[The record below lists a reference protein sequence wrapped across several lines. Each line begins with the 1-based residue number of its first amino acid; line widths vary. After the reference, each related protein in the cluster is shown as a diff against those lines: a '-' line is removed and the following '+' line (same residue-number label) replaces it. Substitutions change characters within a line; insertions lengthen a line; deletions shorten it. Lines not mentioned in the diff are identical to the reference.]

1 MLAARVLIN
10 ALVLGCLY
18 ACIAIGFSLV
28 WGVLNV
34 INLIHGSFIVLG
46 AYLAWGL
53 YQSLHISP
61 WYALL
66 IAAPLSLCSA
76 ISFSASYSIGLLLR
90 RFLLT
95 LTLTFGLDL
104 ILNNAMIYFF
114 RPIIRKLTL
123 TPPMGSISLFGVV
136 VPVDRLIATAS
147 ALALTGILYLILRRL
162 RVGRAIVAVRLD
174 RDAATLMVS
183 VNSIYAIA
191 FGLGAALAG
200 CAGVLM
206 ALIFPIS
213 PLTST
218 AYLGKAFVVCVLG
231 GLGSVSGALAGGIL
245 LALIEGIGSTLI
257 GPAHATTLSF
267 VLLIIFLI
275 VRPQGCSAG
284 RASNDQMNLLL
295 LVLIACIAA
304 LPLFRRCLRV

>member
-1 MLAARVLIN
+1 MLAAQVLIN

-61 WYALL
+61 WYALVV
-66 IAAPLSLCSA
+66 AAPAFFVFGYVIQRLILNRVITA
-76 ISFSASYSIGLLLR
+76 PVLV
-90 RFLLT
+90 T

-104 ILNNAMIYFF
+104 ILNNAMIYYFKADY
-114 RPIIRKLTL
+114 RKLTL

-136 VPVDRLIATAS
+136 VPVDRLIATVA
-147 ALALTGILYLILRRL
+147 ALALTGVLYLILRRL

-174 RDAATLMVS
+174 RDAAKLMGVD

-267 VLLIIFLI
+267 ALLIVFLI
-275 VRPQGCSAG
+275 VRPQGLLG
-284 RASNDQMNLLL
+284 RKG
-295 LVLIACIAA
+295 
-304 LPLFRRCLRV
+304 FE

>member
-1 MLAARVLIN
+1 VWVAQILVN

-46 AYLAWGL
+46 SYLAWGL
-53 YQSLHISP
+53 YQSLAIPP
-61 WYALL
+61 WYVLAV
-66 IAAPLSLCSA
+66 AAPLFFILG
-76 ISFSASYSIGLLLR
+76 YLLQRLLLNR
-90 RFLLT
+90 VITAPVLVT

-114 RPIIRKLTL
+114 KADYRKLSL
-123 TPPMGSISLFGVV
+123 RPPMGSVSLFNVV
-136 VPVDRLIATAS
+136 VPIDRLLATVF
-147 ALALTGILYLILRRL
+147 ALALTGVLYLVLRRL

-174 RDAATLMVS
+174 RDAAVLMGVD
-183 VNSIYAIA
+183 VKSIYAIA

-213 PLTST
+213 PLTAPT
-218 AYLGKAFVVCVLG
+218 FLGKAFVVCVLG
-231 GLGSVSGALAGGIL
+231 GLGSVSGALAGGLL
-245 LALIEGIGSTLI
+245 LALVESVGATYL
-257 GPAHATTLSF
+257 GPSYATTLSF
-267 VLLIIFLI
+267 VLLILFLI
-275 VRPQGCSAG
+275 ARPQGLLG
-284 RASNDQMNLLL
+284 RKG
-295 LVLIACIAA
+295 
-304 LPLFRRCLRV
+304 FE

>member
-1 MLAARVLIN
+1 MLAAQILIN

-53 YQSLHISP
+53 YQSLGISP
-61 WYALL
+61 WYAIG
-66 IAAPLSLCSA
+66 IAAPV
-76 ISFSASYSIGLLLR
+76 FFGLGYIIQRVILNRVMAAPVLV
-90 RFLLT
+90 T

-104 ILNNAMIYFF
+104 ILNNAMIYYLKADY
-114 RPIIRKLTL
+114 RKLTL
-123 TPPMGSISLFGVV
+123 TPPMGSVSVFDVV
-136 VPVDRLIATAS
+136 VPIDRLIATAS
-147 ALALTGILYLILRRL
+147 ALVLTGVLYLILRRL
-162 RVGRAIVAVRLD
+162 RVGRAIIAVRLD
-174 RDAATLMVS
+174 RDAAKLMGVD
-183 VNSIYAIA
+183 VGSIYAIA

-231 GLGSVSGALAGGIL
+231 GLGSVSGALAGGVL
-245 LALIEGIGSTLI
+245 LALIEGIGSALI

-267 VLLIIFLI
+267 ALLIIFLI
-275 VRPQGCSAG
+275 ARPQGLLG
-284 RASNDQMNLLL
+284 RKG
-295 LVLIACIAA
+295 
-304 LPLFRRCLRV
+304 FE

>member
-1 MLAARVLIN
+1 MLAAQVLIN

-66 IAAPLSLCSA
+66 IAAPLFFVLGYLVQRVILNRVITA
-76 ISFSASYSIGLLLR
+76 PVLV
-90 RFLLT
+90 T

-114 RPIIRKLTL
+114 KADYRKLTL
-123 TPPMGSISLFGVV
+123 TPPMGSVSLFDVV
-136 VPVDRLIATAS
+136 VPVDRLIATVS
-147 ALALTGILYLILRRL
+147 ALALTGVLYLILRRL

-174 RDAATLMVS
+174 RDAATLMGVD

-275 VRPQGCSAG
+275 VRPQGLLG
-284 RASNDQMNLLL
+284 RKG
-295 LVLIACIAA
+295 
-304 LPLFRRCLRV
+304 FE

>member
-1 MLAARVLIN
+1 MQAVQILIN
-10 ALVLGCLY
+10 ALVLGSLY

-46 AYLAWGL
+46 AYLAFGL
-53 YQSLHISP
+53 YQSLHLSP
-61 WYALL
+61 WYA
-66 IAAPLSLCSA
+66 IVVAAPLFFMFGYIVQRLILNRVITA
-76 ISFSASYSIGLLLR
+76 PVLV
-90 RFLLT
+90 T

-114 RPIIRKLTL
+114 TADYRRLTL
-123 TPPMGSISLFGVV
+123 IPPLGSVSFEGIV
-136 VPVDRLIATAS
+136 VPVDRLIATAT
-147 ALALTGILYLILRRL
+147 ALALTGLLYLLLRRSK
-162 RVGRAIVAVRLD
+162 VGRAIVAVRLD
-174 RDAATLMVS
+174 RDAAVLMGVH
-183 VNSIYAIA
+183 VPSIYAVA

-213 PLTST
+213 PLTSS

-231 GLGSVSGALAGGIL
+231 GLGSVSGALAGGML
-245 LALIEGIGSTLI
+245 LALVESVGSAFF

-267 VLLIIFLI
+267 LLLIIFLI
-275 VRPQGCSAG
+275 LRPQGLVG
-284 RASNDQMNLLL
+284 RKG
-295 LVLIACIAA
+295 
-304 LPLFRRCLRV
+304 FE

>member
-1 MLAARVLIN
+1 VLVAQVLIN

-18 ACIAIGFSLV
+18 ACIAVGFSLV

-53 YQSLHISP
+53 YQSLKIPP
-61 WYALL
+61 WYVL
-66 IAAPLSLCSA
+66 IVAAPLFFILG
-76 ISFSASYSIGLLLR
+76 YLLQRLLLNR
-90 RFLLT
+90 VISAPVLVT

-114 RPIIRKLTL
+114 KADYRKLTL
-123 TPPMGSISLFGVV
+123 NPPIGSVSLFDVV

-147 ALALTGILYLILRRL
+147 ALALTLVLYLVLRRL

-174 RDAATLMVS
+174 RDAAVLMGVD
-183 VNSIYAIA
+183 VKSICAIA

-213 PLTST
+213 PLTSST
-218 AYLGKAFVVCVLG
+218 FLGKAFVVCVLG
-231 GLGSVSGALAGGIL
+231 GLGSVSGALAGGLL
-245 LALIEGIGSTLI
+245 LALVEGVGSATL

-267 VLLIIFLI
+267 ALLIVFLI
-275 VRPQGCSAG
+275 VRPQGLLG
-284 RASNDQMNLLL
+284 RKG
-295 LVLIACIAA
+295 
-304 LPLFRRCLRV
+304 FE

>member
-1 MLAARVLIN
+1 MLAAQVLIN

-61 WYALL
+61 WYALG
-66 IAAPLSLCSA
+66 IAAPAFFVLGYVIQRLILNRVITA
-76 ISFSASYSIGLLLR
+76 PVLV
-90 RFLLT
+90 T

-104 ILNNAMIYFF
+104 ILNNAMIYYFKADY
-114 RPIIRKLTL
+114 RKLTL
-123 TPPMGSISLFGVV
+123 TPPMGSVSLFDVV
-136 VPVDRLIATAS
+136 VPIDRLIATAS
-147 ALALTGILYLILRRL
+147 ALALTGVLYLILRRL
-162 RVGRAIVAVRLD
+162 RVGRAIIAVRLD
-174 RDAATLMVS
+174 RDAAKLMGVN

-231 GLGSVSGALAGGIL
+231 GLGSVSGALAGGVL

-267 VLLIIFLI
+267 ALLIVFLI
-275 VRPQGCSAG
+275 VRPQGLLG
-284 RASNDQMNLLL
+284 RKG
-295 LVLIACIAA
+295 
-304 LPLFRRCLRV
+304 FE

>member
-1 MLAARVLIN
+1 MLAAQVLIN

-53 YQSLHISP
+53 YQSLHLSP
-61 WYALL
+61 WYALVV
-66 IAAPLSLCSA
+66 AAPL
-76 ISFSASYSIGLLLR
+76 FFVIGYMIQRIILNRVITAPVLV
-90 RFLLT
+90 T

-104 ILNNAMIYFF
+104 ILNNAMIYYFKADY
-114 RPIIRKLTL
+114 RKLTL
-123 TPPMGSISLFGVV
+123 SPPMGSVSLFDVV
-136 VPVDRLIATAS
+136 VPVDRLIATAF
-147 ALALTGILYLILRRL
+147 ALALTGVLYLILRRL
-162 RVGRAIVAVRLD
+162 RIGRAIVAVRLD
-174 RDAATLMVS
+174 RDAAVLMGVK

-275 VRPQGCSAG
+275 VRPQGLLG
-284 RASNDQMNLLL
+284 RKG
-295 LVLIACIAA
+295 
-304 LPLFRRCLRV
+304 FE

>member
-1 MLAARVLIN
+1 MLAVQVLIN

-46 AYLAWGL
+46 AYLAWGA
-53 YQSLHISP
+53 YQWAHISP

-66 IAAPLSLCSA
+66 FAAPLFFGFGYLLQR
-76 ISFSASYSIGLLLR
+76 LLLNR
-90 RFLLT
+90 VISAPVLVT

-104 ILNNAMIYFF
+104 ILNNAMIYYFKADY
-114 RPIIRKLTL
+114 RKLTL
-123 TPPMGSISLFGVV
+123 SPPTGSISLFDVV

-147 ALALTGILYLILRRL
+147 ALALTGLLYLLLRRSK
-162 RVGRAIVAVRLD
+162 VGRAIVAVRLD
-174 RDAATLMVS
+174 RDAAVLMGVD
-183 VNSIYAIA
+183 VKSIYAIA

-213 PLTST
+213 PLTSS

-231 GLGSVSGALAGGIL
+231 GLGSVSGALAGGLL
-245 LALIEGIGSTLI
+245 LALVEGIGSVYL

-267 VLLIIFLI
+267 VLLIVFL
-275 VRPQGCSAG
+275 VARPQGLLG
-284 RASNDQMNLLL
+284 RKG
-295 LVLIACIAA
+295 
-304 LPLFRRCLRV
+304 FE

>member
-1 MLAARVLIN
+1 MHAAQILVN

-46 AYLAWGL
+46 SYLAFAL
-53 YQSLHISP
+53 YNSLHISP

-66 IAAPLSLCSA
+66 VAAPLFFL
-76 ISFSASYSIGLLLR
+76 FGYLLQRLLLNR
-90 RFLLT
+90 VLSAPVLVT

-114 RPIIRKLTL
+114 KADYRKLVL
-123 TPPMGSISLFGVV
+123 SPALGSVSVFGVV
-136 VPVDRLIATAS
+136 VPVDRLIATAA
-147 ALALTGILYLILRRL
+147 ALALTALLYLLLRRS

-174 RDAATLMVS
+174 RDAAVLMGVD
-183 VNSIYAIA
+183 VRQIYAIA

-213 PLTST
+213 PLTSST
-218 AYLGKAFVVCVLG
+218 YLGKAFVVCVLG
-231 GLGSVSGALAGGIL
+231 GLGSVSGALAGGWL
-245 LALIEGIGSTLI
+245 LALVEGIGSAFF
-257 GPAHATTLSF
+257 GPSLATTLSF
-267 VLLIIFLI
+267 ALLIVFLI
-275 VRPQGCSAG
+275 LRPQGLLG
-284 RASNDQMNLLL
+284 RKG
-295 LVLIACIAA
+295 
-304 LPLFRRCLRV
+304 FE

>member
-1 MLAARVLIN
+1 MWVAQVLIN

-53 YQSLHISP
+53 YQSLAVSP
-61 WYALL
+61 WYVLV
-66 IAAPLSLCSA
+66 IAAPLFFILG
-76 ISFSASYSIGLLLR
+76 YLLQRLLLNR
-90 RFLLT
+90 VITAPVLVT

-114 RPIIRKLTL
+114 KADYRKLTL
-123 TPPMGSISLFGVV
+123 SPPMGSISLFDVV
-136 VPVDRLIATAS
+136 APVDRLIATAS
-147 ALALTGILYLILRRL
+147 ALALTGVLYLVLRRL

-174 RDAATLMVS
+174 RDAAVLMGVD
-183 VNSIYAIA
+183 VRSIYAIA
-191 FGLGAALAG
+191 FGIGAALAG

-213 PLTST
+213 PLTSST
-218 AYLGKAFVVCVLG
+218 YLGKAFVVCVLG
-231 GLGSVSGALAGGIL
+231 GLGSVSGALAGGLL
-245 LALIEGIGSTLI
+245 LALVEGVGATFL

-267 VLLIIFLI
+267 ALLIVFLV
-275 VRPQGCSAG
+275 VRPQGLLG
-284 RASNDQMNLLL
+284 RKG
-295 LVLIACIAA
+295 
-304 LPLFRRCLRV
+304 FE

>member
-1 MLAARVLIN
+1 MWVAQVLIN

-53 YQSLHISP
+53 YQALAIPP
-61 WYALL
+61 WYVLV
-66 IAAPLSLCSA
+66 IAAPLFFIFGYLLQW
-76 ISFSASYSIGLLLR
+76 LLLNR
-90 RFLLT
+90 VITAPVLVT

-104 ILNNAMIYFF
+104 ILNNAMIYYFKADY
-114 RPIIRKLTL
+114 RKLTL
-123 TPPMGSISLFGVV
+123 SPPMGSISLFDVV
-136 VPVDRLIATAS
+136 VPVDRLVATGF
-147 ALALTGILYLILRRL
+147 ALALTGVLYLILRRL

-174 RDAATLMVS
+174 RDAAVLMGVD
-183 VNSIYAIA
+183 VKSIYAIA

-213 PLTST
+213 PLTSST
-218 AYLGKAFVVCVLG
+218 FLGKAFVVCVLG
-231 GLGSVSGALAGGIL
+231 GLGSVSGALAGGLL
-245 LALIEGIGSTLI
+245 LALVESIGSTFL
-257 GPAHATTLSF
+257 GPSHATTLSF
-267 VLLIIFLI
+267 ALLIVFLI
-275 VRPQGCSAG
+275 ARPQGLLG
-284 RASNDQMNLLL
+284 RKG
-295 LVLIACIAA
+295 
-304 LPLFRRCLRV
+304 FE

>member
-1 MLAARVLIN
+1 MLAVQVLIN

-46 AYLAWGL
+46 AYLAWGA
-53 YQSLHISP
+53 YQWAGISP

-66 IAAPLSLCSA
+66 FAAPLFFAFGYLLQR
-76 ISFSASYSIGLLLR
+76 LLLNR
-90 RFLLT
+90 VISAPVLVT

-104 ILNNAMIYFF
+104 ILNNAMIYYFKADY
-114 RPIIRKLTL
+114 RKLTL
-123 TPPMGSISLFGVV
+123 SPPTGSVSLFDVV

-147 ALALTGILYLILRRL
+147 ALALTLLLYLLLRRSK
-162 RVGRAIVAVRLD
+162 VGRAIVAVRLD
-174 RDAATLMVS
+174 RDAAVLMGVD
-183 VNSIYAIA
+183 VKSIYAIA

-213 PLTST
+213 PLTSS

-231 GLGSVSGALAGGIL
+231 GLGSVSGALAGGLL
-245 LALIEGIGSTLI
+245 LALVEGVGSVYL

-267 VLLIIFLI
+267 VLLIIFLV
-275 VRPQGCSAG
+275 VRPQGLLG
-284 RASNDQMNLLL
+284 RKG
-295 LVLIACIAA
+295 
-304 LPLFRRCLRV
+304 FE

>member
-1 MLAARVLIN
+1 MLAAQILIN

-53 YQSLHISP
+53 YQSLHLSP
-61 WYALL
+61 WYSLA
-66 IAAPLSLCSA
+66 IAAPLFFVFGYA
-76 ISFSASYSIGLLLR
+76 IQRLILNRVITAPVLV
-90 RFLLT
+90 T

-104 ILNNAMIYFF
+104 ILNNAMIYYFKADY
-114 RPIIRKLTL
+114 RKLTL
-123 TPPMGSISLFGVV
+123 TPPMGSVSIFDVV
-136 VPVDRLIATAS
+136 VPVDRLIATVA
-147 ALALTGILYLILRRL
+147 ALALTFVLYLILRRL

-174 RDAATLMVS
+174 RDAAVLMGVN

-245 LALIEGIGSTLI
+245 LALIEGVGSAMI

-267 VLLIIFLI
+267 VLLIVFLI
-275 VRPQGCSAG
+275 LRPQGLLG
-284 RASNDQMNLLL
+284 RKG
-295 LVLIACIAA
+295 
-304 LPLFRRCLRV
+304 FE

>member
-1 MLAARVLIN
+1 MLAVQILIN

-34 INLIHGSFIVLG
+34 INLMHGSFIILG

-53 YQSLHISP
+53 YQYQHIAP
-61 WYALL
+61 WYALAL
-66 IAAPLSLCSA
+66 AAPLFFVVGYLVQRVILNRVITA
-76 ISFSASYSIGLLLR
+76 PVLV
-90 RFLLT
+90 T

-104 ILNNAMIYFF
+104 ILNNAMIYYLKADYQ
-114 RPIIRKLTL
+114 KLTL
-123 TPPMGSISLFGVV
+123 TPPLGSVSLFDVV
-136 VPVDRLIATAS
+136 VPVDRLVATAA
-147 ALALTGILYLILRRL
+147 ALGLTFVLYLILRRL

-174 RDAATLMVS
+174 RDAAVLMGVD
-183 VNSIYAIA
+183 VNTTYAVA

-245 LALIEGIGSTLI
+245 LALIEGVGSTLI

-267 VLLIIFLI
+267 ALLIVFLI
-275 VRPQGCSAG
+275 VRPQGLLG
-284 RASNDQMNLLL
+284 RKG
-295 LVLIACIAA
+295 
-304 LPLFRRCLRV
+304 FE

>member
-1 MLAARVLIN
+1 MWVAQVLIN

-46 AYLAWGL
+46 SYLALAL
-53 YQSLHISP
+53 YQSLSISP
-61 WYALL
+61 WYAL
-66 IAAPLSLCSA
+66 IVAAPLFFVFGYLLQR
-76 ISFSASYSIGLLLR
+76 LLLNR
-90 RFLLT
+90 VINAPVLVT

-114 RPIIRKLTL
+114 KADYRKLTL
-123 TPPMGSISLFGVV
+123 NPPMGSVSLFDVV
-136 VPVDRLIATAS
+136 VPVDRLIATAA
-147 ALALTGILYLILRRL
+147 ALALTGLLYLVLRRS

-174 RDAATLMVS
+174 RDAAVLMGVD
-183 VNSIYAIA
+183 VKSIYAIA

-206 ALIFPIS
+206 ALIYPIS
-213 PLTST
+213 PLTSST
-218 AYLGKAFVVCVLG
+218 FLGKAFVVCVLG
-231 GLGSVSGALAGGIL
+231 GLGSVSGALAGGLL
-245 LALIEGIGSTLI
+245 LALVEGVGTTFL
-257 GPAHATTLSF
+257 GPEHATTLSF

-275 VRPQGCSAG
+275 VRPQGLLG
-284 RASNDQMNLLL
+284 RKG
-295 LVLIACIAA
+295 
-304 LPLFRRCLRV
+304 FE

>member
-1 MLAARVLIN
+1 MLAVQVLIN

-46 AYLAWGL
+46 AYLAWGA
-53 YQSLHISP
+53 YQWAGISP
-61 WYALL
+61 WFALL
-66 IAAPLSLCSA
+66 LAAPLFFAFGYLLQR
-76 ISFSASYSIGLLLR
+76 LLLNR
-90 RFLLT
+90 VITAPVLVT

-104 ILNNAMIYFF
+104 ILNNAMIYYFKADY
-114 RPIIRKLTL
+114 RKLTL
-123 TPPMGSISLFGVV
+123 SPPTGSVSLFDVV
-136 VPVDRLIATAS
+136 VPVDRLIATVS
-147 ALALTGILYLILRRL
+147 ALALTGLLYLLLRRSK
-162 RVGRAIVAVRLD
+162 VGRAIVAVRLD
-174 RDAATLMVS
+174 RDAAVLMGVD
-183 VNSIYAIA
+183 VKSIYAIA

-213 PLTST
+213 PLTSS

-231 GLGSVSGALAGGIL
+231 GLGSVSGALAGGLL
-245 LALIEGIGSTLI
+245 LALVEGIGSVYL

-267 VLLIIFLI
+267 VLLIVFLV
-275 VRPQGCSAG
+275 VRPQGLLG
-284 RASNDQMNLLL
+284 RKG
-295 LVLIACIAA
+295 
-304 LPLFRRCLRV
+304 FE